1 MPCAICGSDPSDYV
15 CGSCKRQVCFSH
27 ARTVGKSLMCVDCL
41 KNAKPIKEEKNFLE
55 SAFTYSLVLTM
66 GLAVIFFVGEY
77 AIFGLLE
84 IYSSLLPDTAKSLI
98 SLFRGTSVM
107 LLLGS
112 VGITVLLFLAS
123 RLTKK
128 KPRRQTVQ
136 PNQR

>member
-1 MPCAICGSDPSDYV
+1 MPCSLCGADQSDYI
-15 CGSCKRQVCFSH
+15 CGSCKREVCFSH
-27 ARTVGKSLMCVDCL
+27 TRTVGKSVMCVDCL
-41 KNAKPIKEEKNFLE
+41 KNAKPMKEEKNFLE
-55 SAFTYSLVLTM
+55 SAFTYSFVLTI
-66 GLAVIFFVGEY
+66 GLVVIFFVGEY

-84 IYSSLLPDTAKSLI
+84 TYSSLLPDTAKSLI

-128 KPRRQTVQ
+128 KPRQQ
-136 PNQR
+136 PTQPK

>member
-1 MPCAICGSDPSDYV
+1 
-15 CGSCKRQVCFSH
+15 
-27 ARTVGKSLMCVDCL
+27 MCVDCL
-41 KNAKPIKEEKNFLE
+41 KNAKPMKEEKNFLE
-55 SAFTYSLVLTM
+55 SAFTYALVLTI

-84 IYSSLLPDTAKSLI
+84 TYANLLPESAKSLI
-98 SLFRGTSVM
+98 TLFRGTSIM

-128 KPRRQTVQ
+128 KPRQQ
-136 PNQR
+136 PMQPSKDASKR